1 MGEGERERERDLTC
15 FTFYSKAPLLRSN
28 FFVISQ
34 QLLLLFFF
42 IAHEWPFMSLAR

>member
-42 IAHEWPFMSLAR
+42 YCTRVAFHVPC